1 MFCVSEGEAI
11 LPIVIEAGDS
21 SASSVGPAPA
31 VPVVAPPPVAR
42 VVARRVCQVA
52 FAGMLASEPA
62 RVEVHAWVERLGEL
76 TAPMMAGNVL
86 IEAVDR
92 ARKERH
98 YRVRMDLTVPT
109 GVVVVDYDHPSNR
122 PHEDVY
128 VAIRNA
134 FRAAR
139 RQLDA
144 LREATGPSASEQ
156 RP

>member
-1 MFCVSEGEAI
+1 VREGGEGTVSNPNETDD
-11 LPIVIEAGDS
+11 P
-21 SASSVGPAPA
+21 SASSDALAPPVA
-31 VPVVAPPPVAR
+31 VVALPLQAR
-42 VVARRVCQVA
+42 VVARRACQVA

-62 RVEVHAWVERLGEL
+62 RVEVHAWLERLGEL
-76 TAPMMAGNVL
+76 TAPMTAGQVF

-92 ARKERH
+92 RRQERE
-98 YRVRMDLTVPT
+98 YRVRMDLTMPT
-109 GVVVVDYDHPSNR
+109 GVVVVDYDHPNNR

-139 RQLDA
+139 RQLEA
-144 LREATGPSASEQ
+144 HREGLEG